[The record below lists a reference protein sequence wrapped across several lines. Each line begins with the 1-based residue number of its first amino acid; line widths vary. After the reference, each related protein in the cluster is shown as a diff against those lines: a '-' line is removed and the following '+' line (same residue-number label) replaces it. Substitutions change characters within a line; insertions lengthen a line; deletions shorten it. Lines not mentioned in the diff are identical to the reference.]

1 MYVRLACLFT
11 LSEMKCQA
19 TSLIEGYLEI
29 QYAFIKVSGNNDQR
43 KFSRSFSVNA
53 PLRWPLSNISVVFLA
68 PTFFI
73 VQNLE
78 AVSVMVSCVH
88 TTDDGWMFD

>member
-53 PLRWPLSNISVVFLA
+53 PLR
-68 PTFFI
+68 
-73 VQNLE
+73 
-78 AVSVMVSCVH
+78 
-88 TTDDGWMFD
+88 